1 MKIKNWTLL
10 FLLFPL
16 VLSAQEKEEK
26 ITENTFQGTRF
37 VNEQSVNLTDQGKL
51 ILFIQHRFG
60 EIDGGLYQLFGLD
73 QATMRL
79 GFEYGFGENLN
90 LGFGRSTYMK
100 TYDVYGKYRLMRQTN
115 NFPLTMVVS
124 AGGSVPTI
132 RNVFTEER
140 DNFSDKLAG
149 NVQLHI
155 AKRMGNFG
163 VQVSPGFLSTGYV
176 PTENESFSLFT
187 LGLGGSYRI
196 SKKVSAN
203 IEYLPH
209 FNSDLETTK
218 PLSLGVDIDT
228 GGHVFQ
234 LILSNSQR
242 FITQNLYTSSR
253 GDWTE
258 GSVFFGFN
266 LIREFR
272 IKYY

>member
-1 MKIKNWTLL
+1 MKYFYIFITAL
-10 FLLFPL
+10 FFLHPVFG
-16 VLSAQEKEEK
+16 QEEEENY
-26 ITENTFQGTRF
+26 TNNTFQGVRL
-37 VNEQSVNLTDQGKL
+37 VNEQSANLTDKGKL
-51 ILFIQHRFG
+51 LLLIQHRFG

-73 QATMRL
+73 QATLRL

-100 TYDVYGKYRLMRQTN
+100 TYDVYGKYRLAHQTD

-124 AGGSVPTI
+124 AAGSVPTI
-132 RNVFTEER
+132 RNVFP
-140 DNFSDKLAG
+140 DQHNNFSDKLSG

-155 AKRMGNFG
+155 AKRIGNIGF
-163 VQVSPGFLSTGYV
+163 QVSPGYLSTRFV
-176 PTENESFSLFT
+176 PTQNESFSLFT
-187 LGLGGSYRI
+187 LGLAGSVRI
-196 SKKVSAN
+196 SEDVSAN

-209 FNSDLETTK
+209 FNPDLETTK

-228 GGHVFQ
+228 GGHLFQ
-234 LILSNSQR
+234 LILSNSQQ
-242 FITQNLYTSSR
+242 FITNSLYTASR

-258 GSVFFGFN
+258 GTLFFGFN